1 MGAAIA
7 GMLGAFAL
15 TLAVIGMSGVF
26 AYAVQQR
33 TKEIGIRMALG
44 AEPRQVIALV
54 LSGTTRAAIV
64 GLAIGYIG
72 AAGCAKLLAEYL
84 YGVSPYDP
92 RAYFEVAAILAISA
106 LAAAYLPAR
115 RATRVDPLNAL
126 RVE

>member
-1 MGAAIA
+1 MAGIAA
-7 GMLGAFAL
+7 MLGVFAL
-15 TLAVIGMSGVF
+15 LLAVIGMSGVF
-26 AYAVQQR
+26 AFVVQQR

-44 AEPRQVIALV
+44 AEPKQVIALV
-54 LSGTTRAAIV
+54 LAGTARAAII
-64 GLAIGYIG
+64 GLAIGYVA
-72 AAGCAKLLAEYL
+72 AAGAAKLLAEYL

-115 RATRVDPLNAL
+115 RATRVDPLTAL